1 MDGTEQRLRERGL
14 RVTRPRLTV
23 LEILGEGGHLEVDE
37 ITTQVRARLDS
48 VSTQAVYDVLGALAR
63 AGLARRIEPAG
74 SPARYEARTGDNHHH
89 VVCRACG
96 TIADVDRVVG
106 RALHARLRAVD
117 PRTGELFRIDDPDL
131 LRWVH
136 VSEVESF
143 LTTAVR
149 AGVALAPAE
158 IDRYYAEQLRA
169 AALVGLD
176 PATVPDSAAAVAGYY
191 ERMRPELAI
200 TRDSADAFVFL
211 SAPPMPYRLGLTPVR
226 LAYTGIAA
234 LAVGLLPAWARR
246 MYGLPGL
253 PTTDLSAGLSVRALR
268 ALIAAVPRR
277 FYAGPVYRAAMSRVA
292 AAGSVVDGSTG

>member
-1 MDGTEQRLRERGL
+1 MAGVAQNSDFREDPWRRLIRTSNYIGAVVFGTTAQ
-14 RVTRPRLTV
+14 
-23 LEILGEGGHLEVDE
+23 
-37 ITTQVRARLDS
+37 
-48 VSTQAVYDVLGALAR
+48 AR
-63 AGLARRIEPAG
+63 AAGAR
-74 SPARYEARTGDNHHH
+74 
-89 VVCRACG
+89 V
-96 TIADVDRVVG
+96 

-117 PRTGELFRIDDPDL
+117 PRTGELFRIDEPDL

-149 AGVALAPAE
+149 AGVALTPAE

>member
-1 MDGTEQRLRERGL
+1 MTTADLGLFGRGSVTWKLHDEPILWLAGL
-14 RVTRPRLTV
+14 RSLYLQALHPRAMAGVAQNSDFREDPWRRLIRTSNYIGAV
-23 LEILGEGGHLEVDE
+23 VFG
-37 ITTQVRARLDS
+37 TTAQ
-48 VSTQAVYDVLGALAR
+48 AR
-63 AGLARRIEPAG
+63 AAGAR
-74 SPARYEARTGDNHHH
+74 
-89 VVCRACG
+89 V
-96 TIADVDRVVG
+96 

-117 PRTGELFRIDDPDL
+117 PRTGEFFRIDEPDL

-149 AGVALAPAE
+149 AGVALTPAE
-158 IDRYYAEQLRA
+158 IDRYYAEQLQA